1 MRRNKVAISV
11 KALGTVNL
19 PKSRADAYEA
29 VRCFPAQT
37 ALELEEITGTRL
49 IQRRLSEL
57 EELGL
62 LVCGEPRICVVSGRK
77 AHTYS
82 INPNPRSPGEGRKRE
97 TVAEV
102 RRSLNSC
109 KEEVRYLAG
118 RLAQVAAER
127 DALMAQVEDLRRAVH
142 RQALELGAR
151 EMPVWREGT
160 HEN

>member
-77 AHTYS
+77 AHTVQHQ
-82 INPNPRSPGEGRKRE
+82 PQPAVTGR
-97 TVAEV
+97 
-102 RRSLNSC
+102 
-109 KEEVRYLAG
+109 G
-118 RLAQVAAER
+118 AQA
-127 DALMAQVEDLRRAVH
+127 
-142 RQALELGAR
+142 
-151 EMPVWREGT
+151 
-160 HEN
+160 